1 MYIYIYVDR
10 MFCLF
15 SVDSICSTPGPLT
28 GDETVVEGGKLLTV
42 HSSQD
47 VIANLYCII
56 NNI

>member
-1 MYIYIYVDR
+1 

-56 NNI
+56 HNI